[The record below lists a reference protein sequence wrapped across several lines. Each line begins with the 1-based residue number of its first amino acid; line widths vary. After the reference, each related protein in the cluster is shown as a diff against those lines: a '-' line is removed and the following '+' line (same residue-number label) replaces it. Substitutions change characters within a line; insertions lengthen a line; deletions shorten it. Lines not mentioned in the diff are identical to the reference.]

1 MTDIVKIPVPVGED
15 GLLPPQA
22 IEAERAILGALL
34 YQHDLLDHV
43 AFSEPKLPPEAF
55 YVRQHETIYRAFLE
69 LAKKQ
74 LPCDLIYVAAYLEE
88 NSQLEKVGGRAALV
102 GLVDSVYSGA
112 AIDLHRDLVLD
123 KWRRRQLGA
132 LGSELAAMQHCP
144 DDIGAMLR
152 QVEEKLYRL
161 MADKQTS
168 GLVPLADVAAEVYG
182 EIEERLESGR
192 VPGIRTGFLGIDQML
207 NGGMQAGDLVIV
219 AGRPAMGKTAW
230 ALNVANNVAAT
241 GKAVAIFSLE
251 MDDSQLA
258 YRFFAAEAGIE
269 AGLLKR
275 ARLNSQQLTN
285 LAKAVGTLSERPV
298 WIDDGFSVS
307 FNHIRSQCLRLAA
320 RTGGLGL
327 LMLDYLQLVGGDEGS
342 QNRVHQLS
350 QLTRQLKVLARELEC
365 PVLVL
370 SQLSR
375 AVESRTNKRPMLSD
389 LRDSG
394 SIEQDADIVWMLY
407 RDEYYDPETADR
419 GIAEVITVKHR
430 SGPTGTVKLL
440 FEPQFNRFYDT
451 QE

>member
-1 MTDIVKIPVPVGED
+1 MTDNTVKIPVPVGED
-15 GLLPPQA
+15 GLLPPQN

-34 YQHDLLDHV
+34 YQPALLDQV
-43 AFSEPKLPPEAF
+43 SSRLQPDAF
-55 YVRQHETIYRAFLE
+55 YLLQHQTIYRACLE
-69 LAKKQ
+69 LAKTQ
-74 LPCDLIYVAAYLEE
+74 LPCDLMQVATVLQDKKKLEA
-88 NSQLEKVGGRAALV
+88 VGGRAALA
-102 GLVDSVYSGA
+102 GLLDGVFTA
-112 AIDLHRDLVLD
+112 ASIDLHTDLVLD
-123 KWRRRQLGA
+123 KWRRRRLGK
-132 LGSELAAMQHCP
+132 LGSMLCQLQHDPDAMEKHLATA
-144 DDIGAMLR
+144 
-152 QVEEKLYRL
+152 EEHLYQL
-161 MADKQTS
+161 LADKQTS
-168 GLVPLADVAAEVYG
+168 GLVPLSDVAAEVYG
-182 EIEERLESGR
+182 EIEDRLESGR

-207 NGGMQAGDLVIV
+207 NGGMQSGDLVIV

-275 ARLNSQQLTN
+275 ARLNEAQLTN

-298 WIDDGFSVS
+298 WIDDGFSVN

-451 QE
+451 QEDS